1 MDIGMLW
8 YDDDK
13 QRRFDEKVARAVEY
27 YRTKYGVQ
35 PTECY
40 VNPGMLGDEQ
50 PAAKGGGAQPA
61 QPVAGEA
68 HAGRPVAGDEHDVRQ
83 VAGVRLRANRTVIK
97 NHFWLGVGESG
108 TTPAAGGAFTIKPAA
123 GGGAKAKPRSPKS

>member
-40 VNPGMLGDEQ
+40 VNPGMLGEEQ
-50 PAAKGGGAQPA
+50 PAAKAGDERDVRQVAGDAKPA
-61 QPVAGEA
+61 Q
-68 HAGRPVAGDEHDVRQ
+68 RVAGDEHDVRQ

-108 TTPAAGGAFTIKPAA
+108 TAPAAS
-123 GGGAKAKPRSPKS
+123 GGAKAKPRSSKS

>member
-13 QRRFDEKVARAVEY
+13 QRRFDEKVARAVEF

-40 VNPGMLGDEQ
+40 VNPGMLGDDQ

-61 QPVAGEA
+61 QL
-68 HAGRPVAGDEHDVRQ
+68 

-97 NHFWLGVGESG
+97 NHFWLGVGEGG
-108 TTPAAGGAFTIKPAA
+108 TTPAAS
-123 GGGAKAKPRSPKS
+123 GGAKAKPRSPKS

>member
-40 VNPGMLGDEQ
+40 VHPGMLTGEQ
-50 PAAKGGGAQPA
+50 PAPKGGDTKPAQLVAGAAHAVPPVAGGAQ
-61 QPVAGEA
+61 AGQL
-68 HAGRPVAGDEHDVRQ
+68 VS
-83 VAGVRLRANRTVIK
+83 GVRLRANHTVIK
-97 NHFWLGVGESG
+97 NHFWLGVGDGAS
-108 TTPAAGGAFTIKPAA
+108 PATAS
-123 GGGAKAKPRSPKS
+123 GGAKASPRSPKASVR

>member
-40 VNPGMLGDEQ
+40 VNPGMLAGD
-50 PAAKGGGAQPA
+50 PAAATTGGGQAVQL
-61 QPVAGEA
+61 
-68 HAGRPVAGDEHDVRQ
+68 

-97 NHFWLGVGESG
+97 NHFWLGVGE
-108 TTPAAGGAFTIKPAA
+108 GGVAPVA
-123 GGGAKAKPRSPKS
+123 GGGAKAKPRAPRS

>member
-27 YRTKYGVQ
+27 YRAKYGVQ

-40 VNPGMLGDEQ
+40 VNPGMLGDDQ
-50 PAAKGGGAQPA
+50 QAATAGDKRDVRQVAAGAQPT
-61 QPVAGEA
+61 Q
-68 HAGRPVAGDEHDVRQ
+68 RVAGDEHAVRQ

-97 NHFWLGVGESG
+97 NHFWLGVGEGGS
-108 TTPAAGGAFTIKPAA
+108 TPAAS
-123 GGGAKAKPRSPKS
+123 GGAKAKPRSSKS